1 MLPLRLSILLS
12 ALLLATPS
20 FAARCGGDFNTFVA
34 SMSPE
39 AAAAGISQGVISRGA
54 RRRHARTWRF

>member
-1 MLPLRLSILLS
+1 MPILRLTI
-12 ALLLATPS
+12 LLATLTLASPP

-39 AAAAGISQGVISRGA
+39 AQAASQGFS
-54 RRRHARTWRF
+54 